1 MSAQPSKKSTHPSDP
16 TETTTMPDSD
26 GAAAALVLI
35 TCPKHGQYEAYRAA
49 GVIPIAGLNDCPRC
63 IDQQQAEQDS
73 DRRARIAQSER
84 RERMK
89 ELVDI
94 ASIPKKYATV
104 ALSDYQTTLPGQ
116 RLAQQICQ
124 KYAQSW
130 ETQLKRGGSL
140 VFTGGPGTGKT
151 HLACAIVNHIIA
163 KHMALAAFGTVS
175 SVTRTV
181 RATYSKNNPKTESQ
195 ALADLMVPDLLII
208 DEVGASNGSE
218 HELGLLFEIINRRYE
233 NLRPMILISNL
244 SEPELKKLLGHR
256 AMDRFAE
263 CGTVLAFDW
272 PSHRGQQQVLL

>member
-1 MSAQPSKKSTHPSDP
+1 VEKTLSEEATPASSL
-16 TETTTMPDSD
+16 
-26 GAAAALVLI
+26 AVI
-35 TCPKHGQYEAYRAA
+35 NCPKHGAYEAYRH
-49 GVIPIAGLNDCPRC
+49 PTIAPMPGLNDCPRC
-63 IDQQQAEQDS
+63 IDQHQSEQDRE
-73 DRRARIAQSER
+73 RRDRIAQSER

-104 ALSDYQTTLPGQ
+104 ALSDYQVTLPGQ
-116 RLAQQICQ
+116 SLALQVCQ
-124 KYAQSW
+124 KFAHSW
-130 ETQLKRGGSL
+130 DAQLKRGGSL

-151 HLACAIVNHIIA
+151 HLACAIVNHIIP
-163 KHMALAAFGTVS
+163 KYMALAAFGTVS

-195 ALADLMVPDLLII
+195 ALADLLVPDLLII

-272 PSHRGQQQVLL
+272 PSHRGMQQVLA

>member
-1 MSAQPSKKSTHPSDP
+1 MADSSDN
-16 TETTTMPDSD
+16 
-26 GAAAALVLI
+26 AAALVLMS
-35 TCPKHGQYEAYRAA
+35 CQRHGQYQAYRVA
-49 GVIPIAGLNDCPRC
+49 GVAPAAGLNDCPRC
-63 IDQQQAEQDS
+63 IDQQQDEQDRE
-73 DRRARIAQSER
+73 RRDRIAQSER

-94 ASIPKKYATV
+94 ASIPKKYATTT
-104 ALSDYQTTLPGQ
+104 LSDYQTQLAGQ
-116 RLAQQICQ
+116 RHALQICQ
-124 KYAQSW
+124 KYAQTW

-151 HLACAIVNHIIA
+151 HLACAIVNHIIQ

-181 RATYSKNNPKTESQ
+181 RATYNKNNPKTESQ

-208 DEVGASNGSE
+208 DEVGASNGSD

-263 CGTVLAFDW
+263 CGTVIAFDW
-272 PSHRGQQQVLL
+272 PSHRVQQQVPL